1 MRFAVIQGVFYVSF
15 CCPFFLQWIY
25 RVFHFFFVFFPCPCD
40 SRLLWGVLFCFVA
53 GKRMK
58 DGEKAAAIM
67 EGTVDH
73 FASSR
78 PPHLLRRRLTRVFF
92 CWGFLFFLCV
102 FLTRWRRDGP
112 PARPRCAEF
121 CFSVVSL
128 FYCSC
133 FSFFKCFFLV
143 GVGWPSASKNHIK
156 NRVEKEFSRPFFHLF
171 FNEMIDSWSRYESV
185 FLVPSAA
192 ISSSRLLERI
202 IFKVL
207 IQF

>member
-133 FSFFKCFFLV
+133 FSFFKCFFFGGGRLTISQQKSHKKL
-143 GVGWPSASKNHIK
+143 GWK
-156 NRVEKEFSRPFFHLF
+156 RVLQAIFSSFF
-171 FNEMIDSWSRYESV
+171 
-185 FLVPSAA
+185 
-192 ISSSRLLERI
+192 
-202 IFKVL
+202 
-207 IQF
+207 